1 MPKVPK
7 FIASHDKTPKY
18 IVKDVADMMELSTY
32 TIRYYENSGLVLG
45 VDRTGGN
52 IRMFS
57 EYSLSWLRL
66 VHCLRA
72 TGLPIEG
79 GRHYIQLCEKGES
92 TIPERAAIIFAQ
104 ERSLKLQLKALNQQM
119 EVLKYKKHFYE
130 QLLEGK
136 ETDRCNPAVMANVE
150 SSMTEK

>member
-1 MPKVPK
+1 MPKLPK
-7 FIASHDKTPKY
+7 FMASYDKTPKY
-18 IVKDVADMMELSTY
+18 TVKDVADMMELSSY
-32 TIRYYENSGLVLG
+32 TIRYYENSGLVPG

-72 TGLPIEG
+72 TGLPIDG
-79 GRHYIQLCEKGES
+79 VRHYIQLCEKGES

-104 ERSLKLQLKALNQQM
+104 ERSLKQQIKALNQQM
-119 EVLKYKKHFYE
+119 KVLKYKKAYYE
-130 QLLEGK
+130 KLVAGQ
-136 ETDRCNPAVMANVE
+136 ETDRCNPAAMVNVE
-150 SSMTEK
+150 ASMTDK

>member
-1 MPKVPK
+1 MGMTIYYCDSNSHFNLLQETITMPKVPK

-79 GRHYIQLCEKGES
+79 GASLYS
-92 TIPERAAIIFAQ
+92 T
-104 ERSLKLQLKALNQQM
+104 L
-119 EVLKYKKHFYE
+119 
-130 QLLEGK
+130 
-136 ETDRCNPAVMANVE
+136 
-150 SSMTEK
+150 